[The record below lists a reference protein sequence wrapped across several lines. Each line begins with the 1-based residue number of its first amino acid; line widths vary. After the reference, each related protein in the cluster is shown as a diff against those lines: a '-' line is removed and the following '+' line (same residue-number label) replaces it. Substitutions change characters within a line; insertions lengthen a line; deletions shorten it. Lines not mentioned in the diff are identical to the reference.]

1 MEFLHNMKI
10 PGTCIVDKPV
20 YKTLFFKNVQMS
32 AADKRSFDSFIST
45 IRLYAAFQPDTIN
58 IPVYKDEIRDYSS
71 VVVLLVTVKGK
82 KIPSR
87 LAEVIMHAIP
97 YPMMLFF
104 LYGEKWQLWMTGE
117 HVNPSNPSQM
127 VLENI
132 VHSEW
137 ADEEKAPFVISEA
150 RFTNLYDFYTDLL
163 DTFSKYLAVK
173 KGMAHVADGIKARE
187 SLVFME
193 ELEKEID
200 RKRAQLKR
208 ENRFARRV
216 SLNVEIQKLKAQ
228 LQQMKEGE

>member
-1 MEFLHNMKI
+1 MEFLDHMKI
-10 PGTCIVDKPV
+10 PGTSIVDKPV

-32 AADKRSFDSFIST
+32 AADKRSFDSLISS
-45 IRLYAAFQPDTIN
+45 IRLYAVFQPDTIN

-71 VVVLLVTVKGK
+71 VVVLLAAVKEEQ
-82 KIPSR
+82 IPFR
-87 LAEVIMHAIP
+87 LAEIIMHAIP

-127 VLENI
+127 VLENM

-137 ADEEKAPFVISEA
+137 TDEEKAPFVIPEA

-163 DTFSKYLAVK
+163 DTFSKYLAAQ
-173 KGMAHVADGIKARE
+173 KGMGHVTDGAKARE
-187 SLVFME
+187 SLAAME
-193 ELEKEID
+193 ELENEID
-200 RKRAQLKR
+200 RKRAQMKR
-208 ENRFARRV
+208 EDRFARRV
-216 SLNVEIQKLKAQ
+216 SLNVEIQKLKAR

>member
-1 MEFLHNMKI
+1 MEFLDNIKI

-20 YKTLFFKNVQMS
+20 YKTLFFKNVEMS
-32 AADKRSFDSFIST
+32 TADKRSFDSLISS
-45 IRLYAAFQPDTIN
+45 IRLYAVFQPDTIN

-71 VVVLLVTVKGK
+71 VVVLLAAVKEEQ
-82 KIPSR
+82 IPSR
-87 LAEVIMHAIP
+87 LAEIIMHAIP

-117 HVNPSNPSQM
+117 HVNPSNPSLM

-132 VHSEW
+132 VYSEW

-150 RFTNLYDFYTDLL
+150 RFTNLYDFYTDLV

-173 KGMAHVADGIKARE
+173 KGMAHVTDGIKARE
-187 SLVFME
+187 SLAAME

-200 RKRAQLKR
+200 KKRAQLKR
-208 ENRFARRV
+208 EDRFARRV
-216 SLNVEIQKLKAQ
+216 SLNVDIQKLKAQ

>member
-10 PGTCIVDKPV
+10 PGTCIVDKSV